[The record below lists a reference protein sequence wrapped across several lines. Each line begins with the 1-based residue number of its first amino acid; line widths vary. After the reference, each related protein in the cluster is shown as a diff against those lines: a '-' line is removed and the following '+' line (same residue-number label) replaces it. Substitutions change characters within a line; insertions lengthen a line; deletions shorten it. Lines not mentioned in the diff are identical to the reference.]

1 MKNHLQG
8 HFRTSVVHHLLLWSY
23 FYLLVINDSY
33 VADPQTCILQPKPFS
48 GLVGDIQ
55 LSKISTWH
63 LQRIYPKQAFYSS
76 PFHPTNM
83 PPTPS
88 SASLPS
94 LIWIVSSDS
103 ILNPY
108 SLSSA
113 AFSGSQSAID
123 SHCEKSFT
131 SHRSASNSAVMENLM
146 EDLIFCLKPTIVELF
161 LWFHPCFAHW
171 HFRQT
176 EGQEGELMR
185 DKIGC

>member
-8 HFRTSVVHHLLLWSY
+8 HFRTSVLHHLLLWSY
-23 FYLLVINDSY
+23 LYLLVINDSY

-48 GLVGDIQ
+48 EEVGDIQ

-63 LQRIYPKQAFYSS
+63 RQRIYPKQAFYSS

-88 SASLPS
+88 SASLPI

-131 SHRSASNSAVMENLM
+131 SHRLH
-146 EDLIFCLKPTIVELF
+146 LILLSWRTSWRTSSFAWNPLLLNYFSDSIPAL
-161 LWFHPCFAHW
+161 HPDISD
-171 HFRQT
+171 R
-176 EGQEGELMR
+176 LR
-185 DKIGC
+185 DSKGNWWETK